1 MVLVAA
7 TELIRFYRG
16 MLSGG
21 GTRRK
26 DEAMATY
33 LVTGA
38 TGLIGRHFVAELLA
52 RPDTERVWLLV
63 RERSQ
68 DKLAAA
74 AREWPDAGKTRPV
87 VGDVREPG
95 LGVKD
100 AQLDELTGHVDHL
113 VHLAALYDIAAD
125 DDASIAA
132 NVDGTRH
139 VIELAERID
148 AGCLHH
154 VSSVAVAGDHRG
166 RFTEEMF
173 DAGQRLVTAYHRTKF
188 ESERLVRTQTD
199 VPWRIYRPAIV
210 VGNSATGEMDKID
223 GPYYFFAALAR
234 LSAVPSVPLV
244 FPDIGD
250 TNIVPVDYVAAAMAH
265 LVNEP
270 GLDGRAFHL
279 VNPEPQSA
287 RSVYNSFARAAGA
300 PVATGELDHRL
311 SNPLISLVKLAEH
324 VPGVTIARDAVLD
337 RLGIPP
343 VLLSTL
349 TFEPRFDSTET
360 RKALAGA
367 NNGAGIAV
375 PRLEDYADVLWRYWR
390 EHLDPFRARRHGQR
404 GELDGRR
411 VVITGASSGIGRA
424 TALKV
429 AAAGGVPLLVARR
442 QAELEEVQAEIA
454 AAGGQAYV
462 YPCDLTDDESVAKTV
477 EAMLNEQPG
486 IDMLVNNAG
495 RSIRRSVQ
503 LSYDRMHDYERAMAI
518 NYFGA
523 VRLILGLLPHMIER
537 RFGHIV
543 NVSSIGVQGIA
554 PRFSAY
560 VASKAALDYFSKIV
574 ATETHGAGITFTTVH
589 MPLVRTPMIRPTKI
603 YDAFPTKSPEQAA
616 DMVLEALLKRPK
628 HIGTPTG
635 RMISAAYTV
644 APGLVDAIAYQ
655 GYRIFPDSTAAGG
668 GGRVKIGKGDRHLG
682 AAAMALARLTRG
694 FHW

>member
-1 MVLVAA
+1 
-7 TELIRFYRG
+7 
-16 MLSGG
+16 
-21 GTRRK
+21 
-26 DEAMATY
+26 MATY

-74 AREWPDAGKTRPV
+74 AREWHDVEKTRPV
-87 VGDVREPG
+87 LGDVREPG
-95 LGVKD
+95 LGVAR
-100 AQLDELTGHVDHL
+100 AQLAELTGNVDHL

-132 NVDGTRH
+132 NVEGTRH
-139 VIELAERID
+139 VLELAATIG

-154 VSSVAVAGDHRG
+154 VSSVAVAGDYRG

-188 ESERLVRTQTD
+188 ESERLVRSQTD
-199 VPWRIYRPAIV
+199 VPWRVYRPAIV
-210 VGNSATGEMDKID
+210 VGSSVTGEMDKID

-234 LSAVPSVPLV
+234 LSSVPSVPLM

-265 LVNEP
+265 LVTEP
-270 GLDGRAFHL
+270 GLDGRTFHL
-279 VNPEPQSA
+279 VNPEPQTA
-287 RSVYNSFARAAGA
+287 RGVYNAFARAAGA
-300 PVATGELDHRL
+300 PVATAELDHRL
-311 SNPLISLVKLAEH
+311 SNPLIGLVKLAEH

-343 VLLSTL
+343 ILLSTL
-349 TFEPRFDSTET
+349 TFQPRFDSSET
-360 RKALAGA
+360 RKALAGGHH
-367 NNGAGIAV
+367 GAGIDV
-375 PRLEDYADVLWRYWR
+375 PPLEDYADVLWRYWR

-442 QAELEEVQAEIA
+442 QAELEEVRAEIA

-477 EAMLNEQPG
+477 EAMRGEQPG

-503 LSYDRMHDYERAMAI
+503 LSYDRMHDFERAMAI

-523 VRLILGLLPHMIER
+523 VRLILALLPHLIER

-560 VASKAALDYFSKIV
+560 VASKAALDYFSRIV

-616 DMVLEALLKRPK
+616 DLVLDALRKRPK

-635 RMISAAYTV
+635 RMISATYTV

-668 GGRVKIGKGDRHLG
+668 TGRVKIGKGDRHLG
-682 AAAMALARLTRG
+682 AAATALARLTRG

>member
-1 MVLVAA
+1 MV
-7 TELIRFYRG
+7 
-16 MLSGG
+16 S
-21 GTRRK
+21 
-26 DEAMATY
+26 Y

-38 TGLIGRHFVAELLA
+38 TGLIGRHFVQELL
-52 RPDTERVWLLV
+52 PQSDTGTVYLLV
-63 RERSQ
+63 REQSQ
-68 DKLAAA
+68 ERLARLAST
-74 AREWPDAGKTRPV
+74 WPNPEKIKTV
-87 VGDVREPG
+87 VGDVSQPR
-95 LGVKD
+95 LGIAD
-100 AQLDELTGHVDHL
+100 GQLPERIDHI
-113 VHLAALYDIAAD
+113 VHLAALYDLTAD
-125 DDASIAA
+125 DETSTAA
-132 NVDGTRH
+132 NVDGTRN
-139 VIELAERID
+139 VIELAAAIG

-154 VSSVAVAGDHRG
+154 VSSVAVAGDYRG
-166 RFTEEMF
+166 KFTEEMF
-173 DAGQRLVTAYHRTKF
+173 DAGQRLLTPYHRTKF
-188 ESERLVRTQTD
+188 ESERLVRTQRE
-199 VPWRIYRPAIV
+199 VPWRIYRPAVV
-210 VGNSATGEMDKID
+210 VGNSVTGEMDKID
-223 GPYYFFAALAR
+223 GPYYFFSGLDR
-234 LSAVPSVPLV
+234 LKSLPNVPLV

-250 TNIVPVDYVAAAMAH
+250 TNIVPVDYVAKALAY
-265 LVNEP
+265 LVHQP
-270 GLDGRAFHL
+270 GLDGHAFHL
-279 VNPEPQSA
+279 VNPEPQAASY
-287 RSVYNSFARAAGA
+287 VYNAFARAAGA
-300 PVATGELDHRL
+300 PVATAEIPPRL
-311 SNPLISLVKLAEH
+311 ANPLVGLVKLAEH
-324 VPGVTIARDAVLD
+324 VPGVTIVRDAVLD

-343 VLLSTL
+343 ELLTTL

-360 RKALAGA
+360 RKALAGS
-367 NNGAGIAV
+367 GIEV
-375 PRLEDYADVLWRYWR
+375 PPLHEYADVLWRYWR
-390 EHLDPFRARRHGQR
+390 EHLDPFRARKHGGR

-442 QAELEEVQAEIA
+442 LHELEELRAEIEA
-454 AAGGQAYV
+454 EGGHAYV
-462 YPCDLTDDESVAKTV
+462 YPCDLTDGEAVDKMV
-477 EAMLNEQPG
+477 EQMLAEQPG
-486 IDMLVNNAG
+486 VDMLVNNAG
-495 RSIRRSVQ
+495 RSIRRSVR

-523 VRLILGLLPHMIER
+523 VRLILALLPHMVER

-616 DMVLEALLKRPK
+616 DMVMEALVKRPK

-635 RMISAAYTV
+635 YLIQAAYTV

-668 GGRVKIGKGDRHLG
+668 GGRVKIGKGERHLS
-682 AAAMALARLTRG
+682 AAATALARLTRG

>member
-1 MVLVAA
+1 
-7 TELIRFYRG
+7 
-16 MLSGG
+16 
-21 GTRRK
+21 
-26 DEAMATY
+26 MATY

-38 TGLIGRHFVAELLA
+38 TGLIGRHFTKFLLGRGDTDRVTLVVRDSSRDRLA
-52 RPDTERVWLLV
+52 GLVGGWPNPDRVRLV
-63 RERSQ
+63 RG
-68 DKLAAA
+68 DLA
-74 AREWPDAGKTRPV
+74 
-87 VGDVREPG
+87 EPL
-95 LGVKD
+95 LG
-100 AQLDELTGHVDHL
+100 LDEEARDELRGSVDHV
-113 VHLAALYDIAAD
+113 VHLAALYDLTAD
-125 DDASIAA
+125 DEASIRA
-132 NVDGTRH
+132 NVEGTRQ
-139 VIELAERID
+139 VIALATD
-148 AGCLHH
+148 LGAGCLHH
-154 VSSVAVAGDHRG
+154 VSSVAVAGDHEG
-166 RFTEEMF
+166 MYTEEMF
-173 DAGQRLVTAYHRTKF
+173 DVGQRLVTPYHRTKF
-188 ESERLVRTQTD
+188 EAERLVRDQTG
-199 VPWRIYRPAIV
+199 VPWRVYRPAVV
-210 VGNSATGEMDKID
+210 VGHSLSGEMDKID
-223 GPYYFFAALAR
+223 GPYYLFSAISRLAS
-234 LSAVPSVPLV
+234 LPNVPIVG
-244 FPDIGD
+244 PDIGS
-250 TNIVPVDYVAAAMAH
+250 TNIVPVDYVAKALLELATTD
-265 LVNEP
+265 

-279 VNPEPQSA
+279 VNPEPQPVTA
-287 RSVYNSFARAAGA
+287 VYNALATAAGA
-300 PVATGELDHRL
+300 PTINVELDDRL
-311 SNPLISLVKLAEH
+311 SKGVLALVRLTEH
-324 VPGVTIARDAVLD
+324 VPGVTIARDAVLE

-343 VLLSTL
+343 VLLETL
-349 TFEPRFDSTET
+349 TFPSVFSSAAT
-360 RKALAGA
+360 RRALAGSDVD
-367 NNGAGIAV
+367 V
-375 PRLEDYADVLWRYWR
+375 PRLEQYAPALWRYWR

-424 TALKV
+424 TALRV

-442 QAELEEVQAEIA
+442 QPELEEVQAEIA
-454 AAGGQAYV
+454 AAGGQSFV

-523 VRLILGLLPHMIER
+523 VRLILALMPHMIER
-537 RFGHIV
+537 RFGHVV

-560 VASKAALDYFSKIV
+560 VASKAALDYFSRIV

-616 DMVLEALLKRPK
+616 DMVMDALLKRPK

-668 GGRVKIGKGDRHLG
+668 TGRMKIGKGDRHLG
-682 AAAMALARLTRG
+682 AAATALARLTRG